1 MTILRNAKIFADRLE
16 EKLIYNRRSYSEM
29 KYDHAHVYPY
39 LAPTI
44 KLTADEKEEVKRLWG
59 DVVPVPLTRGYEFY
73 KGTKALFGFDARFL
87 PSSYYYPYIEG
98 VLNPERWKKALSHK
112 GMIEVAYSAAV
123 GFPET
128 IVRTFGGVF
137 MDKDYN
143 PMLREEV
150 VKALNAVDSPVLY
163 KPATDSEQGNG
174 IRFIRPEEMP
184 PFIEEIKN
192 GSIFNDHADFVIQ
205 KPLTQTEDTKIFN
218 PTSLNCVRI
227 TTININGEISVGSA
241 ALKCGPKN
249 SHVDNIGNGKRGV
262 MVGVDKDGQLADF
275 GFYGNGEKATAHNGV
290 PFKGH
295 KITAYSRM
303 VDAAKKLHSYA
314 EACKIIGW
322 DLALD
327 ENDNP
332 VLIEGNTIYP
342 GISVEQMCSG
352 PIFGERTEE
361 VVEYVKKMQK

>member
-1 MTILRNAKIFADRLE
+1 
-16 EKLIYNRRSYSEM
+16 
-29 KYDHAHVYPY
+29 
-39 LAPTI
+39 
-44 KLTADEKEEVKRLWG
+44 
-59 DVVPVPLTRGYEFY
+59 
-73 KGTKALFGFDARFL
+73 
-87 PSSYYYPYIEG
+87 
-98 VLNPERWKKALSHK
+98 
-112 GMIEVAYSAAV
+112 
-123 GFPET
+123 
-128 IVRTFGGVF
+128 
-137 MDKDYN
+137 
-143 PMLREEV
+143 
-150 VKALNAVDSPVLY
+150 
-163 KPATDSEQGNG
+163 
-174 IRFIRPEEMP
+174 
-184 PFIEEIKN
+184 
-192 GSIFNDHADFVIQ
+192 
-205 KPLTQTEDTKIFN
+205 
-218 PTSLNCVRI
+218 
-227 TTININGEISVGSA
+227 
-241 ALKCGPKN
+241 
-249 SHVDNIGNGKRGV
+249 